1 MDSVPDFPDSSAFYD
16 RSPAGSQAS
25 NFQSLGAYS
34 EFLRSAMA
42 DEESRQ
48 MSDDLQGLAVQV
60 EAMMVLLQQQ
70 VVDAATVAQALL
82 RLVGDL
88 RSHRTMLLSLGA
100 DWHQF
105 YEFDAHFS
113 TVNQFRIFVT
123 RWAAQAAPPV
133 QVVPSPAEF
142 DVAAWRLLGAGAM
155 LLDEYEQSK
164 ASVKIT
170 AAVVPEKPLAPTW
183 WQRVQGWWRGQT
195 PVRTEQ
201 RKAGRRGRRQSD

>member
-1 MDSVPDFPDSSAFYD
+1 MHRAPDFPDSSAFYD
-16 RSPAGSQAS
+16 PSPGGSQPS

-42 DEESRQ
+42 DEESLQ

-60 EAMMVLLQQQ
+60 EAIVVLLQQPD
-70 VVDAATVAQALL
+70 VDAAAVAQALL
-82 RLVGDL
+82 RLVDDL

-113 TVNQFRIFVT
+113 TVNQFRIFLT
-123 RWAAQAAPPV
+123 RWAMQAAPPM
-133 QVVPSPAEF
+133 QTVPSPAEF

-164 ASVKIT
+164 ASVKKT
-170 AAVVPEKPLAPTW
+170 AVVVPETPLAPTW
-183 WQRVQGWWRGQT
+183 WQRLRGWLRRKT